1 MTIDECDITLKNR
14 NHSLCHYTTDTERKL
29 CSLRDCT
36 INYTASTYLTFGKIE
51 GCFFINT
58 VTGVNSSEN
67 YKLQILC
74 PTQMIGNTFIGR
86 SEMNFNSNKVQFIG
100 NAMQYSQSY
109 TSFPTGSV
117 NTGTMITG

>member
-1 MTIDECDITLKNR
+1 MYKR
-14 NHSLCHYTTDTERKL
+14 Q
-29 CSLRDCT
+29 

-51 GCFFINT
+51 GCFFVNT

-86 SEMNFNSNKVQFIG
+86 SEMNFKSNKVQFIG

>member
-1 MTIDECDITLKNR
+1 MFPSSPILNCGILFVI
-14 NHSLCHYTTDTERKL
+14 SV
-29 CSLRDCT
+29 SS
-36 INYTASTYLTFGKIE
+36 TAVS
-51 GCFFINT
+51 
-58 VTGVNSSEN
+58 SSEN
-67 YKLQILC
+67 NKLQILC